1 VARPRRLLGNPGQAS
16 GDPSDGEAA
25 PPAAEAT
32 VKLICEKCRRVVEVR
47 KRDVDE
53 LCLCLECWR
62 PLLAPP
68 GHAEALHL
76 ACPFCAVEGN
86 GVYWLGQL
94 RQPRAARQGGIA

>member
-1 VARPRRLLGNPGQAS
+1 VAGTGGLLGDPAQA
-16 GDPSDGEAA
+16 GANAGTGEATS
-25 PPAAEAT
+25 PTTEGT
-32 VKLICEKCRRVVEVR
+32 VKLVCEKCRRVVEVR

-53 LCLCLECWR
+53 LYLCLECWR

-68 GHAEALHL
+68 GHAEARHL

-94 RQPRAARQGGIA
+94 RQPRVAKQGGTA